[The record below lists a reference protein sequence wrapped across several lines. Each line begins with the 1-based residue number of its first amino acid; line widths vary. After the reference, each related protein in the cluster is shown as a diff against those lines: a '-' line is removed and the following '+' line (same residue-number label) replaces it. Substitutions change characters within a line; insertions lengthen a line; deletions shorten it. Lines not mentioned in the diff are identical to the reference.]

1 MSAQSLL
8 RALLIDL
15 ESSGEWLIALDIRK
29 RAERLIVDDT
39 ADDAADLG
47 ALPGPKAWNSP
58 TIKVRAA

>member
-47 ALPGPKAWNSP
+47 ALPMSSQWNSP
-58 TIKVRAA
+58 TIQVRAA